1 MKAVLSREQIREF
14 DRLAIE
20 VARIPS
26 LVLMENAGIGAAMM
40 LRERYGDRP
49 GKVLVFAGTGNNGGD
64 GYVLA
69 RHLLVAGFD
78 VNVIAVGGTAS
89 LTPDARAMHD
99 AFCGIGGSIV
109 AVQDESQCPA
119 LAETMSSAAVL
130 VDALF
135 GTGLARP
142 VTGLAAKII
151 TMLNV
156 SPCPCFALDL
166 PSGIDADTGA
176 ELGIAV
182 RADATCS
189 FAFPKIGLFCAA
201 ATDFV
206 GELAVRPIGVTGDL
220 SVQSGVIA
228 QRAEAS
234 DISTWLLP
242 RPKSSHK
249 GRSGRIAIIGGSP
262 GKSGAALLAAQGAL
276 RAGAGL
282 VTHLGL
288 SDTVRSLEGRVR
300 EAMTAIIDPSDLE
313 RNLAQQLDP
322 MDAIVVGPGLG
333 CDDTARKITDYV
345 VRHARQPV
353 VVDADALTL
362 TARDSTVLSAAA
374 GERVLLPHAGEMARL
389 LGVTSEIVESDRQA
403 ALGRLT
409 SASRAVVV
417 LKGPY
422 SWVGQRK
429 MPPVIVGQPCPALAT
444 GGSGDVLSGMVAALA
459 VGLDPRLAAIAAV
472 YLHSRAGAIW
482 VDRFHSDRGLLASEI
497 AELVPQ
503 AIAEVSR
510 ADVTLTD

>member
-1 MKAVLSREQIREF
+1 MKAVLSREQIRKF

-20 VARIPS
+20 GARIPS
-26 LVLMENAGIGAAMM
+26 LVLMENAGLGAARM

-49 GKVLVFAGTGNNGGD
+49 GKVMVFAGTGNNGGD

-69 RHLLVAGFD
+69 RHLLVAGLD
-78 VNVIAVGGTAS
+78 VDVIAVGGTAS
-89 LTPDARAMHD
+89 LTPDACAMHD

-109 AVQDESQCPA
+109 ALQDESECPA
-119 LAETMSSAAVL
+119 VGEAMSSAGVL

-135 GTGLARP
+135 GTGLTRP
-142 VTGLAAKII
+142 VAGLAERII
-151 TMLNV
+151 SMLNA
-156 SPCPCFALDL
+156 SAPPCLALDL

-176 ELGIAV
+176 VLGIAV
-182 RADATCS
+182 RAEATCT
-189 FAFPKIGLFCAA
+189 FAFPKVGLFCPA

-206 GELAVRPIGVTGDL
+206 GELVVSPIGVTGDL
-220 SVQSGVIA
+220 SEQSGLA
-228 QRAEAS
+228 AERAEAS
-234 DISTWLLP
+234 DISTWLRP
-242 RPKSSHK
+242 RPKSLHK
-249 GRSGRIAIIGGSP
+249 GRAGRIAIIGGSP
-262 GKSGAALLAAQGAL
+262 GRSGAALLAAQGAL

-288 SDTVRSLEGRVR
+288 PDAVHSLEGRVR

-313 RNLAQQLDP
+313 RSLSQQLDS

-333 CDDTARKITDYV
+333 CDDAARKITDHV
-345 VRHARQPV
+345 VRHAKQPV

-362 TARDSTVLSAAA
+362 IARDFTLLSAAA
-374 GERVLLPHAGEMARL
+374 GNRILLPHTGEMARL
-389 LGVTSEIVESDRQA
+389 LGVTSEIVEADRPA

-409 SASRAVVV
+409 SATQSVVV

-422 SWVGQRK
+422 SWVGHQK

-444 GGSGDVLSGMVAALA
+444 GGSGDVLSGTLAALA
-459 VGLDPRLAAIAAV
+459 VGLEPRLAAIAAV

-482 VDRFHSDRGLLASEI
+482 VERIHSDRGLLASEI
-497 AELVPQ
+497 AELLPQ

-510 ADVTLTD
+510 ANVTLTD